1 MFPLVDIARGLFT
14 IVNSVEI
21 KESAYKHGVR
31 TIDMLHAVNNPIDV
45 FPMDG
50 YRILVGAGT
59 DGTLLELGLRNQVIF
74 HAMKARPKYLRRKS

>member
-1 MFPLVDIARGLFT
+1 MVDIARGLFT

-21 KESAYKHGVR
+21 KESAYKPGIG